1 MPDDLKPASF
11 SNMLDRIR
19 PLLPTAATFMS
30 TSAVAP
36 RPEPAAAAARA
47 RHASEPERV
56 AASITKGLLRREYSI
71 GQRLVE
77 ADLTARLGVSRP
89 TVREALKILAS
100 RGVVELVPHKG
111 AVIRGLTL
119 TDADNLLAVLEVLT
133 GLAARLAAEKID
145 RADNRQ
151 HFTEA
156 ARPLI
161 APEDTNELDRILD
174 ERARFYQAMFDVAD
188 SDDLNR
194 AMPTWRAHLFR
205 NQFYG
210 FLTKGDL
217 RAMVAEYRQISEA
230 ILAGDPAKAELH
242 TRRHLQKT
250 RERVLPFLR

>member
-1 MPDDLKPASF
+1 MF
-11 SNMLDRIR
+11 
-19 PLLPTAATFMS
+19 
-30 TSAVAP
+30 
-36 RPEPAAAAARA
+36 PERTPPAAGTRA
-47 RHASEPERV
+47 SGPQSTPDRV
-56 AASITKGLLRREYSI
+56 AASITKGILRRELTI

-77 ADLTARLGVSRP
+77 AELTERLGVSRS

-100 RGVVELVPHKG
+100 RGVVELIPHRG

-119 TDADNLLAVLEVLT
+119 GEAVNLLAVLEVLT
-133 GLAARLAAEKID
+133 GLAARLAADKID
-145 RADNRQ
+145 HGSNRQ
-151 HFTEA
+151 NFAAA

-161 APEDTNELDRILD
+161 DPDESNELDRILD

-188 SDDLNR
+188 SEELAR

-210 FLTKGDL
+210 FLTRGDL
-217 RAMVAEYRQISEA
+217 RAMQAEYRQITEA
-230 ILAGDPAKAELH
+230 ILAGDAGKAELH